1 MEMREFER
9 ERELWMRDC
18 ERDRSKCR
26 NEREA
31 DDICREEMWKLKRQ
45 IENERVKKMK
55 KNEKKKKWLVTVG
68 KFRRGGNASSG

>member
-31 DDICREEMWKLKRQ
+31 DDICREEMWKLKR
-45 IENERVKKMK
+45 
-55 KNEKKKKWLVTVG
+55 
-68 KFRRGGNASSG
+68 